1 MSQILVT
8 HHNIKQQAI
17 FNKNEKII
25 TINFKN
31 LTTTI
36 DQIRSIDSTS
46 IEIYDYTF
54 NPNLKLN
61 ETIPVSDHINQT
73 GNNPLIGHQAEITK
87 PFIDISNLYNS
98 KDGVTTR
105 CLGKYYNEYKKN
117 YKYPSTYLCYIA
129 IIARALNKSNLSAY
143 LINHPND
150 ISYE

>member
-8 HHNIKQQAI
+8 HHSIKQQAT

-36 DQIRSIDSTS
+36 DQIRSIDNTS

-73 GNNPLIGHQAEITK
+73 GNNPLIGHQAEIKK

-98 KDGVTTR
+98 KDGVTTH
-105 CLGKYYNEYKKN
+105 CLGKYYNKHKKN
-117 YKYPSTYLCYIA
+117 
-129 IIARALNKSNLSAY
+129 
-143 LINHPND
+143 
-150 ISYE
+150 